1 MRTPKVAACLALLLS
16 LGACSEAPQPN
27 AAGANRDPAAQGT
40 GSNFVAPGWKPGDTV
55 SWNEQLRKRAQHG
68 QDEYARTATR

>member
-1 MRTPKVAACLALLLS
+1 MRTLQLAAGLALLLS

-40 GSNFVAPGWKPGDTV
+40 GSNFVAAGWKPGDAV
-55 SWNEQLRKRAQHG
+55 SWNEQLRKRAQQG
-68 QDEYARTATR
+68 QDEYARTSTP